1 MKARKLLRATK
12 HFFILLPVSTVLLL
26 TGCGKTLPEK
36 LGLSKVSWDDL
47 SSEDRQIMLNDYA
60 EIENIRSHYMPK
72 TLRMDRAL
80 SVKITGG
87 TAKLAPNFQSES
99 FNPIMFTLK
108 QDSCKYIKVAG
119 KDTANTTTLQACF
132 WAHQLWLDPS
142 NTDKSKARFS
152 ARMFESSLW
161 RKFTYNDIDTFGCVG
176 FQHINVAV
184 KLIER

>member
-1 MKARKLLRATK
+1 MKARKLLITTK
-12 HFFILLPVSTVLLL
+12 CFFILLSVGIALML

-36 LGLSKVSWDDL
+36 LGLSRSSWNEM
-47 SSEDRQIMLNDYA
+47 SSEDRNLMIYDYA

-87 TAKLAPNFQSES
+87 TAKLAPNFELQS
-99 FNPIMFTLK
+99 FKPVMFTLK
-108 QDSCKYIKVAG
+108 QDSCRYIKVVG
-119 KDTANTTTLQACF
+119 KETSDTTSLLACF

-161 RKFTYNDIDTFGCVG
+161 RKFTYNDISTFGYVG

-184 KLIER
+184 KLIEH